1 MNSNIIYRRQL
12 VEKLFGQTGRTAA
25 TKTLMLVWW
34 DRSGNGNVPTSLLM
48 TDDSDTAADQAATV
62 LLLAPEVGSTA
73 GVLSAAALDGGRQPD
88 RAVAVTVTGTA
99 ESWLDGWERRG
110 GPSTAITCVDVDGAT
125 RSAASE
131 SDRTTPGAEIER
143 VTDPAA
149 LEELGRTVS
158 DVLQRADD
166 EGESVALFVH
176 TLDDLLAHVDEATA
190 FKFVYTLGEVVR
202 RVDGVAYFHLDP
214 DAHDPETVE
223 TFSVVC
229 DRVVELDRFEAS
241 RSPK

>member
-1 MNSNIIYRRQL
+1 MS
-12 VEKLFGQTGRTAA
+12 
-25 TKTLMLVWW
+25 
-34 DRSGNGNVPTSLLM
+34 
-48 TDDSDTAADQAATV
+48 DDPDAADQAATV

-88 RAVAVTVTGTA
+88 RAVAVTVTGSA
-99 ESWLDGWERRG
+99 RNWVDGWERRAR
-110 GPSTAITCVDVDGAT
+110 SNAAVTCVDVDGAT
-125 RSAASE
+125 RSAAVATG
-131 SDRTTPGAEIER
+131 DADGGVDIER
-143 VTDPAA
+143 VADPSA
-149 LEELGRTVS
+149 LEELGRTVC

-166 EGESVALFVH
+166 EGESIALFVH

-214 DAHDPETVE
+214 DARDSETVE

-229 DRVVELDRFEAS
+229 DRTVEPGEFETDRTTA
-241 RSPK
+241 